1 MNNGANKDTQM
12 IKVNK
17 IDWNKYIHIAIVII
31 GCIFILLPCFHT
43 SIWFDESYSIKMA
56 THKFIDIWK
65 IGSYD
70 VHPVLYYILLK
81 IVGLFTNGSI
91 LAYRLFSALP
101 LMILGVLGITHI
113 RKEFGEKVGM
123 IFSFLIFFMPVAL
136 VYSGEIRMYTWA
148 MLFVTITAIYGY
160 RIYKSGVSIKNWAIF
175 SVFSLLSAYTHYYA
189 LIAVGIMNIALF
201 IYFLLNNIKQRN
213 YEVKYI
219 KYSKNFKYSIVSA
232 LIQVL
237 LYLPWIGM
245 FIMQVKQVSN
255 GYWIGFPNFVEIFEF
270 QFTGNLDKNI
280 YITKRISYIFS
291 LILTIYMIYL
301 FGKYWKELK
310 PAKMAMKFY
319 FLVFLAVGII
329 SLLVPIL
336 YARYFLNIT
345 GIFIFALAFII
356 SKDNSKIR
364 RTIICIMIIIVSTIV
379 NINLITTN
387 YDTSNNKP
395 IEFVESKIQ
404 KDDII
409 IIDNNGSGFV
419 ISAHF
424 PYNKLYFLDRA
435 SWNVE
440 EAYKA
445 FGTTIYNLDILK
457 DYKGRAWIISLD
469 NDNFLNDVKD
479 NLGENIEIL
488 ANEKFNIKFKD
499 YQFAISL
506 IERN

>member
-1 MNNGANKDTQM
+1 MNKELSKDKQM
-12 IKVNK
+12 IKVSK
-17 IDWNKYIHIAIVII
+17 IDWQKYIHIAVIII
-31 GCIFILLPCFHT
+31 GCIFILFPCFHT
-43 SIWFDESYSIKMA
+43 SIWFDESYSVKMA
-56 THKFIDIWK
+56 THTFVDIWK

-81 IVGLFTNGSI
+81 IVGIFTNGSI

-113 RKEFGEKVGM
+113 RKDFGEKVGI
-123 IFSFLIFFMPVAL
+123 IFSFLIFFMPITL
-136 VYSGEIRMYTWA
+136 VYSSEIRMYTWA
-148 MLFVTITAIYGY
+148 MLFVTITAVYGY
-160 RIYKSGVSIKNWAIF
+160 RIYKSGVSSKNWTIF
-175 SVFSLLSAYTHYYA
+175 SIFSLLSAYIHYYA
-189 LIAVGIMNIALF
+189 LVAVAIINIALF
-201 IYFLLNNIKQRN
+201 LYFLINNIKQRN

-219 KYSKNFKYSIVSA
+219 KYSKNLKYSIISA

-245 FIMQVKQVSN
+245 FIMQVNQVSN
-255 GYWIGFPNFVEIFEF
+255 GFWIGFPNFVEIFEF
-270 QFTGNLDKNI
+270 QFTGNLAKNI
-280 YITKRISYIFS
+280 HITKKISYIFS
-291 LILTIYMIYL
+291 LILAIYMIYL
-301 FGKYWKELK
+301 FSKNWKEAK
-310 PAKMAMKFY
+310 PARIAMRFY
-319 FLVFLAVGII
+319 FLVFLAVGLI

-345 GIFIFALAFII
+345 GIFIFALAFLI

-364 RTIICIMIIIVSTIV
+364 RAIICTMIIIVSTIV

-395 IEFVESKIQ
+395 IEFVKSKIQ
-404 KDDII
+404 EDDII

-424 PYNKLYFLDRA
+424 PNNKLYFLDRA

-445 FGTTIYNLDILK
+445 FGTTMYNLDILK

-469 NDNFLNDVKD
+469 SDDFLNDIK
-479 NLGENIEIL
+479 NTLEGNIEVL
-488 ANEKFNIKFKD
+488 ANEKFDIKFQD